1 MSPMPTLS
9 RPLRRRLLE
18 RLERL
23 HQALAGLARRLSEAV
38 AALAGEHA
46 GAAVR
51 DAVAAALGH
60 DALPPSAPEP
70 PRYGRPSYHDPYPYD
85 PGEATYRGEDPY
97 REEAPDDFWGE
108 PPPASDPPPPP
119 PPAAEA
125 RPASRR
131 WSLLPAALEA
141 LGWWIRSRPARA
153 PIRAALGLGAL
164 AALAGV
170 VVGPLAGLLVVAAG
184 AALVLPGMISQGH

>member
-23 HQALAGLARRLSEAV
+23 HQALASLARRLREAV

-46 GAAVR
+46 GAAAR
-51 DAVAAALGH
+51 DAIAAALGH
-60 DALPPSAPEP
+60 DAPAPSAPEP
-70 PRYGRPSYHDPYPYD
+70 SRYGRPSYHDPYPYD
-85 PGEATYRGEDPY
+85 PQEATYRGEDPY
-97 REEAPDDFWGE
+97 REEDPNDFWGE

-119 PPAAEA
+119 PPAEA
-125 RPASRR
+125 VKAPRR
-131 WSLLPAALEA
+131 WPLLPAALEA

-153 PIRAALGLGAL
+153 PARTALGLGAV
-164 AALAGV
+164 AALAAV

>member
-1 MSPMPTLS
+1 MIVTPLPT
-9 RPLRRRLLE
+9 RALRRRLLG

-23 HQALAGLARRLSEAV
+23 HEALAGLARRLREAV

-46 GAAVR
+46 GAAAR

-60 DALPPSAPEP
+60 DALPPSAPEQ

-85 PGEATYRGEDPY
+85 PGEATYREDD
-97 REEAPDDFWGE
+97 PDDFWGE
-108 PPPASDPPPPP
+108 PPPAPEPPPPP
-119 PPAAEA
+119 PAEA

-131 WSLLPAALEA
+131 WPLLPAALEA
-141 LGWWIRSRPARA
+141 LGWWARSRPARA

-164 AALAGV
+164 AALAAV
-170 VVGPLAGLLVVAAG
+170 VIGPLAGLLVAAAG
-184 AALVLPGMISQGH
+184 AALVLPGMKSQGH

>member
-1 MSPMPTLS
+1 MIVTPLPT
-9 RPLRRRLLE
+9 RALRRRLLE

-23 HQALAGLARRLSEAV
+23 HRALAGLARRLREAV

-51 DAVAAALGH
+51 DAVAAALGN
-60 DALPPSAPEP
+60 DAPAPPAPEP
-70 PRYGRPSYHDPYPYD
+70 RRYGRPSYHDPYPYE
-85 PGEATYRGEDPY
+85 PGEATYRGDASYRGEDPN
-97 REEAPDDFWGE
+97 DFWGE
-108 PPPASDPPPPP
+108 PPPAPESPPP
-119 PPAAEA
+119 PPAED

-131 WSLLPAALEA
+131 WPLLPAALQA
-141 LGWWIRSRPARA
+141 LGWWVRSRPARA

-164 AALAGV
+164 AALAAV
-170 VVGPLAGLLVVAAG
+170 AVGPLAGLLVVAAG

>member
-23 HQALAGLARRLSEAV
+23 HQALAGLARRLREAV

-60 DALPPSAPEP
+60 AAPAPPAPEQ
-70 PRYGRPSYHDPYPYD
+70 PRYSRPSYHDPYPYD
-85 PGEATYRGEDPY
+85 PGDAPYRGEDPN
-97 REEAPDDFWGE
+97 DFWDE
-108 PPPASDPPPPP
+108 PPPAPEPPPPP
-119 PPAAEA
+119 AEA

-131 WSLLPAALEA
+131 WPLLPAALQA
-141 LGWWIRSRPARA
+141 LGWWARSRPARA
-153 PIRAALGLGAL
+153 PIRTALGLGAL
-164 AALAGV
+164 AALAAV

-184 AALVLPGMISQGH
+184 AALVLPGLARMKSQRH

>member
-1 MSPMPTLS
+1 MTVTPLLT

-23 HQALAGLARRLSEAV
+23 HQALASLARRLREAV

-46 GAAVR
+46 GAAAR
-51 DAVAAALGH
+51 DAIAAALGH
-60 DALPPSAPEP
+60 AAPAPSAPEP

-85 PGEATYRGEDPY
+85 PGEATYREDDPG
-97 REEAPDDFWGE
+97 DFWGE

-131 WSLLPAALEA
+131 WPLLPAALEA
-141 LGWWIRSRPARA
+141 LGWWARSRPARA

-164 AALAGV
+164 AALAAV

-184 AALVLPGMISQGH
+184 AALVLPGLARMKSQRH

>member
-9 RPLRRRLLE
+9 RPLRLRLLE

-23 HQALAGLARRLSEAV
+23 HQALAGLARRLREAV

-46 GAAVR
+46 GAAAR

-60 DALPPSAPEP
+60 AAPAPSAPEP

-85 PGEATYRGEDPY
+85 PGEATYREDTPYRGEDPN
-97 REEAPDDFWGE
+97 DFWGE

-119 PPAAEA
+119 PPAEA

-131 WSLLPAALEA
+131 WPLLPAALQA
-141 LGWWIRSRPARA
+141 LGWWVRSRPARA

-164 AALAGV
+164 AALAAV
-170 VVGPLAGLLVVAAG
+170 VIGPLAGLLVAAAG
-184 AALVLPGMISQGH
+184 AALVLPGMKSQGH

>member
-1 MSPMPTLS
+1 MIVTPLPT
-9 RPLRRRLLE
+9 RALRRRLLA

-23 HQALAGLARRLSEAV
+23 HRALAGLARRLREAV

-51 DAVAAALGH
+51 DAIAAALGQS
-60 DALPPSAPEP
+60 ALPPSAPEQ

-85 PGEATYRGEDPY
+85 PGEATYRGDAPYQEEDPN
-97 REEAPDDFWGE
+97 DFWGE
-108 PPPASDPPPPP
+108 PTRASDPPPPP
-119 PPAAEA
+119 PAEA
-125 RPASRR
+125 VKAPRR

-141 LGWWIRSRPARA
+141 LGWWARSRPARA

-164 AALAGV
+164 AALAAV
-170 VVGPLAGLLVVAAG
+170 VIGPLAGLLVAAAG
-184 AALVLPGMISQGH
+184 AALVLPGMKSQGH

>member
-1 MSPMPTLS
+1 MIVTPLPT
-9 RPLRRRLLE
+9 RALRRRLLE

-23 HQALAGLARRLSEAV
+23 HWALAGLARRLREAV

-51 DAVAAALGH
+51 DAVAAALGN
-60 DALPPSAPEP
+60 DAPAPPAPEP
-70 PRYGRPSYHDPYPYD
+70 RRYGRPSYHDPYPYE
-85 PGEATYRGEDPY
+85 PGEATYRGDASYRGEDPN
-97 REEAPDDFWGE
+97 DFWGE
-108 PPPASDPPPPP
+108 PPPAPESPPP
-119 PPAAEA
+119 PPAED

-131 WSLLPAALEA
+131 WPLLPAALQA
-141 LGWWIRSRPARA
+141 LGWWVRSRPARA

-164 AALAGV
+164 AALAAV
-170 VVGPLAGLLVVAAG
+170 AVGPLAGLLVVAAG

>member
-9 RPLRRRLLE
+9 RPLRLRLLE

-46 GAAVR
+46 GAAAR

-60 DALPPSAPEP
+60 DALPPSAPEQ

-85 PGEATYRGEDPY
+85 PGDAPY
-97 REEAPDDFWGE
+97 REQDPNDFWGE

-131 WSLLPAALEA
+131 WPLLPAALEA
-141 LGWWIRSRPARA
+141 LGWWARSRPARA

-164 AALAGV
+164 AALAAV

>member
-23 HQALAGLARRLSEAV
+23 HQALAGLARRLREAV

-60 DALPPSAPEP
+60 AAPAPPAPEP

-85 PGEATYRGEDPY
+85 PGDAPYRGEDPN
-97 REEAPDDFWGE
+97 DFWGE
-108 PPPASDPPPPP
+108 PPPAPDPPPPP
-119 PPAAEA
+119 AEA

-131 WSLLPAALEA
+131 WPLLPAAPWRRWA
-141 LGWWIRSRPARA
+141 GGPAADPPAPRPAPPSASAPWPPSRPSWSARWPA
-153 PIRAALGLGAL
+153 CW
-164 AALAGV
+164 
-170 VVGPLAGLLVVAAG
+170 
-184 AALVLPGMISQGH
+184 S